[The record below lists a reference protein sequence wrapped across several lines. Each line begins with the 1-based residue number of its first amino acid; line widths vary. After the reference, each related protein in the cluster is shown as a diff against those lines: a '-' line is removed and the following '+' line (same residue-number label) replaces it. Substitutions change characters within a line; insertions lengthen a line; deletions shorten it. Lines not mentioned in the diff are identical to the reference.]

1 LDQESLSAE
10 ISSLHLNFGSSWLMA
25 DGSLGIL
32 YGVGVGPGD
41 PDLITLKGHRIL
53 QSVPVI
59 AWPAPLEGDSMARTI
74 AAPHLPGGQTEI
86 PIRMPLVSERFP
98 AEAVYDRAAE
108 EIGGHL
114 AAARDVAVLC
124 EGDPFVYGSFM
135 YIFARLAERFPVRV
149 IPGVSSLTAGA
160 AAMGLAL
167 ASRNDVLSVLPAP
180 MAEEE
185 LERRL
190 SDADAAVII
199 KVGRHIDKLRRV
211 LDRLGLAESAR
222 YIEYATMENQT
233 VLPFAEAAR
242 GKAPYFSLV
251 LVHRRG
257 EAWR

>member
-1 LDQESLSAE
+1 MMIAESLT
-10 ISSLHLNFGSSWLMA
+10 GT
-25 DGSLGIL
+25 L
-32 YGVGVGPGD
+32 YGIGVGPGD
-41 PDLITLKGHRIL
+41 PELITLKAYRLL
-53 QSVPVI
+53 QAVPVI

-74 AAPHLPGGQTEI
+74 AAPHLPGGQTEVS
-86 PIRMPLVSERFP
+86 IRMPMVSERFP
-98 AEAVYDRAAE
+98 AEAVYDEAAA

-114 AAARDVAVLC
+114 AAGRDVAVLC

-135 YIFARLAERFPVRV
+135 YLFARIAEAYPVRV

-160 AAMGLAL
+160 AALGMAM
-167 ASRNDVLSVLPAP
+167 ASRNDVLLVLPAP
-180 MAEEE
+180 LPEAE

-190 SDADAAVII
+190 TDADAAVII

-222 YIEYATMENQT
+222 YVEYATMDRQT
-233 VLPFAEAAR
+233 VLPFTEAAE

>member
-1 LDQESLSAE
+1 
-10 ISSLHLNFGSSWLMA
+10 MA
-25 DGSLGIL
+25 DSYLGTL

-41 PDLITLKGHRIL
+41 PELITLKAHGIL

-59 AWPAPLEGDSMARTI
+59 AWPAPLEGDSMARAI

-108 EIGGHL
+108 EIGEHL
-114 AAARDVAVLC
+114 TAGRDVAVLC

-135 YIFARLAERFPVRV
+135 YIFARLAERFPTRV
-149 IPGVSSLTAGA
+149 VPGVSSLTAGA
-160 AAMGLAL
+160 AALGMPL
-167 ASRNDVLSVLPAP
+167 ASRNDVLLVIPAP
-180 MAEEE
+180 LPEDE

-190 SDADAAVII
+190 ADTDAAVII
-199 KVGRHIDKLRRV
+199 KIGRHLDKLHRV
-211 LDRLGLAESAR
+211 LDRLGLAETAR
-222 YIEYATMENQT
+222 YIEYATMVNQT
-233 VLPFAEAAR
+233 ILPFAEAAR

>member
-1 LDQESLSAE
+1 MMIAESLT
-10 ISSLHLNFGSSWLMA
+10 GT
-25 DGSLGIL
+25 L
-32 YGVGVGPGD
+32 YGIGVGPGD
-41 PDLITLKGHRIL
+41 PELITLKAYRLL
-53 QSVPVI
+53 QAVPVI

-74 AAPHLPGGQTEI
+74 AAPHLPGGQTEV
-86 PIRMPLVSERFP
+86 PIRMPMVSERFP
-98 AEAVYDRAAE
+98 AEAVYDEAAA

-114 AAARDVAVLC
+114 AAGRDVAVLC

-135 YIFARLAERFPVRV
+135 YLFARVAETYPVRV

-160 AAMGLAL
+160 AALGMAM
-167 ASRNDVLSVLPAP
+167 ASRNDVLLVLPAP
-180 MAEEE
+180 LPEAE

-190 SDADAAVII
+190 ADADAAVII

-222 YIEYATMENQT
+222 YVEYATMDRQT
-233 VLPFAEAAR
+233 VLPFAEAAQ